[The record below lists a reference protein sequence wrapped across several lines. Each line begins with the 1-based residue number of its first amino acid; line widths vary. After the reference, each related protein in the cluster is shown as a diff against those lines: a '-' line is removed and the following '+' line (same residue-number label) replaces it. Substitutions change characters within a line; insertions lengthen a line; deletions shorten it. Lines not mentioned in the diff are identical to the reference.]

1 MHQMLQV
8 PSPVTAPEAPPAPQY
23 GQGVLLSML
32 YVLGWTLVAAVAFAI
47 IVPVAMRIFNRV
59 TPGIDELAELRDGN
73 VAVAIVMAAMVIGF
87 VVLVL
92 GIVR

>member
-1 MHQMLQV
+1 MQFLAV
-8 PSPVTAPEAPPAPQY
+8 PSPVGPSEAPPPPQL

-32 YVLGWTLVAAVAFAI
+32 FVLAWTIVAAIAFAI
-47 IVPVAMRIFNRV
+47 IVPVAMRIFNRM
-59 TPGIDELAELRDGN
+59 TPGIDEMAELRDGN

-87 VVLVL
+87 VILVL